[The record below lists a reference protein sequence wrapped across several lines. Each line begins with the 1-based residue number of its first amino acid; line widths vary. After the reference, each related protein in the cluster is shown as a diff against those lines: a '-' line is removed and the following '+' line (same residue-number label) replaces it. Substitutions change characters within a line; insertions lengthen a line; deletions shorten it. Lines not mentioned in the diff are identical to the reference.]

1 MIVCDTPGLLVSFDA
16 KNTLM
21 CYEFKGFV
29 EGEGYRHPLNES
41 LKFLSTR
48 KIERILWDVRRMRV
62 LTPEDQTWAER
73 EWTPRLVKETHV
85 RRSALLMPQS
95 VLAQM
100 TLKRVAERA
109 APVMEN
115 EIETKHFDS
124 LEAAEKWLRGV
135 G

>member
-1 MIVCDTPGLLVSFDA
+1 
-16 KNTLM
+16 
-21 CYEFKGFV
+21 
-29 EGEGYRHPLNES
+29 
-41 LKFLSTR
+41 
-48 KIERILWDVRRMRV
+48 
-62 LTPEDQTWAER
+62 
-73 EWTPRLVKETHV
+73 
-85 RRSALLMPQS
+85 MPQS

-124 LEAAEKWLRGV
+124 REAAEKWLRGV